1 MAREKDS
8 GGGSGGS
15 GGGGGKF
22 AELRGLVERLCAR
35 CEALAREARDLRAEN
50 RRLRGRSAKA
60 KAKLERLLLTL
71 PRE

>member
-8 GGGSGGS
+8 EGGGGS
-15 GGGGGKF
+15 GGKF
-22 AELRGLVERLCAR
+22 AELRELVERLCAR
-35 CEALAREARDLRAEN
+35 CDALSREARDLRAEN
-50 RRLRGRSAKA
+50 RRLRGRNAKA